1 MDIKIL
7 AQTFFT
13 EDDIK
18 NIFNNIRNSEND
30 GQDLY
35 RFIEEFKE
43 PLTRISDYINKLQD
57 QIYKLSATAQKPVLY
72 IPLYSKEVAEKVTE
86 TGKTLLRETMDMFDI
101 DMTKLVELIEEK

>member
-18 NIFNNIRNSEND
+18 SVFNNIRNSEDD

-35 RFIEEFKE
+35 RFIEEFKD

-57 QIYKLSATAQKPVLY
+57 QIYKLSVTAQKPVLY
-72 IPLYSKEVAEKVTE
+72 IPLYSEEVAEKVTE
-86 TGKTLLRETMDMFDI
+86 TGKKLLRETMDMFDI
-101 DMTKLVELIEEK
+101 DVTKLVEQIEEK

>member
-18 NIFNNIRNSEND
+18 NVFNNIRNSEDD

-57 QIYKLSATAQKPVLY
+57 HVYKLSATAQKPVLY
-72 IPLYSKEVAEKVTE
+72 IPLYSEEVAEKVTE

-101 DMTKLVELIEEK
+101 DMTKLVEPIEEK